1 MSVVSSKTIKPQNDK
16 QENLLKICS

>member
-1 MSVVSSKTIKPQNDK
+1 MSVVSSKTIKPQNAK